1 MKLKINRKELV
12 YTEDIWNAVISVI
25 SDYDFPVENETAND
39 AFIIFQYYSELESGG
54 HESLFTWFS
63 DYIQEVGI
71 TQYLK
76 QLIAILEKIDAHE
89 YAAIEKAH
97 GEEMWKLYMAL
108 ENGEI
113 EEEEFYNVIEK
124 ADNDYH
130 NLNNK
135 LEKRLETYFVA
146 IHTELIQVVED

>member
-1 MKLKINRKELV
+1 M
-12 YTEDIWNAVISVI
+12 
-25 SDYDFPVENETAND
+25 
-39 AFIIFQYYSELESGG
+39 
-54 HESLFTWFS
+54 H
-63 DYIQEVGI
+63 
-71 TQYLK
+71 

-97 GEEMWKLYMAL
+97 GEEMWNSYMAL

-113 EEEEFYNVIEK
+113 EEDEFYNVIEQ

-135 LEKRLETYFVA
+135 LEKHSETYFVA